1 MKSKNIILSFLF
13 LISLYQVISLDDINS
28 STEYINSYEE
38 LEDLI
43 NTPQFADYMAEK
55 ERDEVE
61 LQGLF
66 SGDQC
71 LMNYFDAV
79 STLHKTYGI
88 SNLFP
93 DSNLR
98 FILGTCNP
106 VLLVPGI
113 YATKLVVELECK
125 NIAIKMWSRRSS
137 KRNSNRKTFRR

>member
-1 MKSKNIILSFLF
+1 MKSKNILLSFLF
-13 LISLYQVISLDDINS
+13 LISLYQITSFEDINS

-106 VLLVPGI
+106 
-113 YATKLVVELECK
+113 KKK
-125 NIAIKMWSRRSS
+125 NIHFSWLL
-137 KRNSNRKTFRR
+137 